1 MPYVYN
7 HRKFSEQ
14 NLTCGRKIM
23 TLFMSV
29 IHWVLLLAEM
39 QSGKTD
45 TFLFVA
51 AEMLRER
58 KVKKVIIICGNNELE
73 LKHQL
78 EKDKKNFVKKY
89 QRYLEEELH
98 KSLDERDDILEEID
112 IEKNVE
118 IRSGSDLNSKY
129 DDTSIQ
135 GIKDT
140 LIIWEESHF
149 ASGKKN
155 RPNKFIER
163 MGLRAD
169 GNPQCLE
176 NERNNFI
183 LSVSATPY
191 AEISDYK
198 HENQHKEIVKL
209 KPGETYRGVG
219 YYLRN
224 EKIIGFKRWVQELP
238 TILRKYIDGRPRYA
252 VVRVNGDTNMDKAK
266 KFATEN
272 GWAYKVF
279 DAEQVAIAKKTH
291 NSSMMNSMDE
301 LEDEPEKN
309 TIIFIRGMCRMGK
322 VVPKQHISFVMETSS
337 KPNTD
342 TILQGLLG
350 RMCGYHECDIDIYI
364 HNDILIKKTG
374 NGTTELEKFVQL
386 MENYDEEV
394 HCIPRNA
401 MHLKNKRIS
410 NDWDI
415 AKPIIITPDAH
426 HEIEDVHDPDYE
438 EYSKDQIISR
448 VKNAFASDTFSHNN
462 CENVES
468 EIKQQIITM
477 KNDNNAIVH
486 KMCTLNGSINATFKN
501 VPLLTHGQLSNPEQ
515 ESQTFPGCGFGSNA
529 VVQVIMFV
537 VNTDKFEDLN
547 FPRGTIILQART
559 REANEMIQPIK
570 SIPKTTG
577 QEAFTSKRED
587 DTEVTGNGTC
597 CLTIPSETSTSIES
611 MKTSIDELIQI
622 SLLPREAVMM
632 SRSITSN
639 QCTDNTWQGILV
651 NDGVLRALKSGGEI
665 YQYIKDKFQINLRL
679 KAKSGRP
686 SSTIGS
692 GFTRLATIAW

>member
-1 MPYVYN
+1 
-7 HRKFSEQ
+7 
-14 NLTCGRKIM
+14 
-23 TLFMSV
+23 MSV

-58 KVKKVIIICGNNELE
+58 KVKKVIIICGNNEND

-78 EKDKKNFVKKY
+78 KEELFGGDEKIQSKTFVEKYKKY
-89 QRYLEEELH
+89 LADELH
-98 KSLDERDDILEEID
+98 KSWDEIDDILDEID
-112 IEKNVE
+112 IKNNVE

-129 DDTSIQ
+129 DDDTSIQ

-163 MGLRAD
+163 MGLHAD

-191 AEISDYK
+191 AEISDSI
-198 HENQHKEIVKL
+198 HEKQHKQIVKL

-252 VVRVNGDTNMDKAK
+252 VVRVNGDTNMDEAK
-266 KFATEN
+266 KIATEN
-272 GWAYKVF
+272 GWEYKVF
-279 DAEQVAIAKKTH
+279 DARTVAEGKKTH
-291 NSSMMNSMDE
+291 NLSVMNSMNE
-301 LEDEPEKN
+301 LKDEPDKN

-322 VVPKQHISFVMETSS
+322 VVPKQHISFVMETATNS
-337 KPNTD
+337 NTS
-342 TILQGLLG
+342 TMLQGLLG
-350 RMCGYHECDIDIYI
+350 RMCGYHEFDIDIYI
-364 HNDILIKKTG
+364 HNDILTKKTG

-394 HCIPRNA
+394 LCIPQNA
-401 MHLKNKRIS
+401 MFLVKNKQRII
-410 NDWDI
+410 NDWNI
-415 AKPIIITPDAH
+415 AKPIIITPDPH
-426 HEIEDVHDPDYE
+426 DEIEDVHDPDYE
-438 EYSKDQIISR
+438 EYSKEKVIAR

-462 CENVES
+462 CEHVEN
-468 EIKQQIITM
+468 EIKQQINAM
-477 KNDNNAIVH
+477 KNDNNTIVH
-486 KMCTLNGSINATFKN
+486 QMCALDGSIYATFKN
-501 VPLLTHGQLSNPEQ
+501 VPLLTQSQLSNPEQ
-515 ESQTFPGCGFGSNA
+515 ESRTFSGCGFDSNTS
-529 VVQVIMFV
+529 VQVIMFD

-547 FPRGTIILQART
+547 FPRGTIILQTRT
-559 REANEMIQPIK
+559 REASEMMQLIK

-597 CLTIPSETSTSIES
+597 CLTIPPETSTSISS
-611 MKTSIDELIQI
+611 MKTSIDKLIQI
-622 SLLPREAVMM
+622 SLLPLEVVMM
-632 SRSITSN
+632 SHSITSN
-639 QCTDNTWQGILV
+639 QCADNTWQGILV
-651 NDGVLRALKSGGEI
+651 NNGVLRALKSGGEI
-665 YQYIKDKFQINLRL
+665 YQYIKDKFQVKLKV

-686 SSTIGS
+686 SSTIGPS
-692 GFTRLATIAW
+692 LTRLASIAW

>member
-1 MPYVYN
+1 
-7 HRKFSEQ
+7 
-14 NLTCGRKIM
+14 
-23 TLFMSV
+23 MSV

-58 KVKKVIIICGNNELE
+58 KVKKVIIICGNNELD
-73 LKHQL
+73 LKRQL
-78 EKDKKNFVKKY
+78 EKDKKKFVKKY
-89 QRYLEEELH
+89 ERYLEEELH

-118 IRSGSDLNSKY
+118 LRSGSDLNSKY

-163 MGLRAD
+163 MGLHAD
-169 GNPQCLE
+169 DNPQCLE

-252 VVRVNGDTNMDKAK
+252 VVRVNGDTNMDEAK
-266 KFATEN
+266 KIATEN
-272 GWAYKVF
+272 GWEYKVF

-301 LEDEPEKN
+301 LEDEPDKN

-322 VVPKQHISFVMETSS
+322 VVPKSHISFVMETAS

-350 RMCGYHECDIDIYI
+350 RMCGYNQCDIDIYI
-364 HNDILIKKTG
+364 HNDILTKKTG

-401 MHLKNKRIS
+401 MHCVKNKRIS
-410 NDWDI
+410 NDWNI
-415 AKPIIITPDAH
+415 AKPIIITPDTH
-426 HEIEDVHDPDYE
+426 YEIEDVDDPDYE
-438 EYSKDQIISR
+438 EYSKDQIIAR
-448 VKNAFASDTFSHNN
+448 VKSAFASNTFSHNN

-468 EIKQQIITM
+468 EINQQIITM
-477 KNDNNAIVH
+477 ENDNNTIVH
-486 KMCTLNGSINATFKN
+486 QMCALDGSINGTFKN
-501 VPLLTHGQLSNPEQ
+501 VPLLTQSQLSNPEQ
-515 ESQTFPGCGFGSNA
+515 ESRTFPGCGFGSNTS
-529 VVQVIMFV
+529 VQVIMFV
-537 VNTDKFEDLN
+537 VNTDCFEDLN

-559 REANEMIQPIK
+559 REASEMMQLIK

-632 SRSITSN
+632 SRAITSN
-639 QCTDNTWQGILV
+639 QCADNTWQGILV
-651 NDGVLRALKSGGEI
+651 NNGVLRALKSGGEI
-665 YQYIKDKFQINLRL
+665 YQYIKDKFQVKLKV

-686 SSTIGS
+686 SSTIGPS
-692 GFTRLATIAW
+692 LTRLATIAW